1 MEYLNFKTT
10 GFKQLIDSILK
21 EFQTVDIAGFAWY
34 YHSQDNFKN
43 SYYHD
48 EYPVDGEDEVG
59 NTYAQ
64 ANDGSDGYGEGTAK
78 EGWAVPAWSSRY
90 DYYFNLAS
98 DHEYIKKNWRQKTG
112 DSGYDPKHP
121 SDIGTV
127 GKGHRHWLD
136 VNKIFDSLDHDW
148 APSGYTDVANSKAGA
163 AARIEFLSQLLK
175 MLLLADDPASAI
187 DSSLYS
193 EDCSPDPRDEML
205 SDGGQTQWCKIKDP
219 VTTDNYND
227 RISNVST
234 SIKACTNTG
243 RSIHA
248 FQHGQ
253 VTPSQQEYI
262 NEGGEYA
269 TGFMSSGGYIKLKFT
284 SPHNEGRQRV
294 KSGVNTTGWAAPSYD
309 PDLDTHA
316 GIQVVNTTNHPL
328 SLNPEHRGL
337 GGIDFEDLYS
347 SFGRHILDSDIQGPA
362 LPYISHDGRAE
373 QDNSESGLSADGFY
387 QGQIIY
393 PACRWE
399 KWVCRANFESFLLWA
414 RDLIEILDVYFA
426 AKDWGEDIGLGKKPQ
441 FYGGKRYM
449 SFPNA
454 SIGELEYS
462 VDFEKLANN
471 NAGYGFM
478 TVDLLEEMA
487 EEINR
492 SDLMIPD
499 DLREW
504 WVNFLGAFE
513 QPFDNSVPP
522 EEAAALDITE
532 CIPEELLLPEGVCA
546 PECTPSSDPLLMD
559 WTLLDPDAVFFND
572 KACEYSIVVRLSSA
586 VNPYGDNPLTEY
598 IETGAAKLLRFYL
611 KAEYIKVIQVM
622 KDDYWDWEGSL
633 GSGISESAGI
643 FFQTLVGDYEDEES
657 ISTLG
662 MLFNSDEIHSYLG
675 FLPDEDDFPR
685 ISDIYLPEHS
695 TLAPRILVS
704 IPAKL
709 FDRVPTDYT
718 TFKEANDPEEQYP
731 SETFVS
737 LKASEFYEGNVFL
750 RDMVKDIASAMKYYN
765 IEYATWA
772 RFKEESGGDYGD
784 LNLEKEADKIKK
796 FQGNIK
802 WLVENHGY
810 DIAFLDTIKIEFEPS
825 MAAISAVRITPQGCS
840 ELTIISDAESLAA
853 TGGNNF
859 DKESWTNPRTLAY
872 IQRLPDMWNDVNS
885 RTPLEWNDFIV
896 KYTINLKSLS
906 DIEEDLDTT
915 AASCWQ
921 DEHQSSLNDLFGGM
935 LDDIVDLP
943 SAFADKWNKKM
954 CSGGIG
960 EAADV
965 DWINKEMLKEAL
977 ADGRDLGMEEFFAGD
992 QAGAIIAHLIANNQ
1006 HGNNDPRTLWIQ
1018 VLDKYGN
1025 CGILALLDLLLGCLL
1040 QGVSTSDGLALLLE
1054 AALKSLEPIHF
1065 ERILVGLTYEQQ
1077 EAIASKAAEALGVIF
1092 ATPPWEKGIRDGSHS
1107 SGSPTTPYQAY
1118 YLNGKELWS
1127 GFNEESDGSVIAS
1140 PDYGTY
1146 GTSNDNYLNTF
1157 TQDDYRDTMIY
1168 LNEDKP
1174 ESAGN
1179 DLINAI
1185 TSYGA
1190 SMGSATTFPTYNVDG
1205 TLGLAATDVWNEIQ
1219 AAYMDQMLS
1228 DVDHDEMLSMLN
1240 TLPGAKIIVDVLEGF
1255 QCNIPNLV
1263 DPPMKDWFSG
1273 LQIVDCTK
1281 VSGFVTPKIVLGFD
1295 IDWADFKKGLMD
1307 TLKDII
1313 VNMLVSWIVQF
1324 ISWLINMLLDSLC
1337 KLMGAFGAA
1346 LTGDFRDA
1354 YRASFCDSEISDDEL
1369 DAAAATL
1376 FEALGGCNEVSLQ
1389 AVATGFISDLSL
1401 VLTAQELIDLL
1412 NGEASGRTLDAIV
1425 ELASLMYPDTFGSC
1439 PGFSTKSGAGRTFEA
1454 FGKMVP
1460 PDKRAL
1466 PPGTDPDRPIHPS
1479 LCGDDERE
1487 AFNKLR
1493 CELFAKRGLTPEQCE
1508 AALEDLRKRTADQIT
1523 AAADFVHS
1531 GMPELPPMINPDP
1544 CGPGLFPTVDPYT
1557 AAAASDATKAI
1568 LSNLE
1573 TAHRGDLVDNHYNGF
1588 SWGTGG
1594 LINMIMSDKR
1604 GNGFNRAFEK
1614 VNDGDNP
1621 NFFPKNVATHL
1632 KTTMAHEDFI
1642 DFDSTDSMMN
1652 ITNPRW
1658 GADFTRRFVWDPK
1671 YHDDSDYHMGHASTV
1686 LGSEPTMSRKAADI
1700 TFKYEDY
1707 DRESGGISQ
1716 TDERFD
1722 FDMDYMN
1729 FELDDSGN
1737 SIMNDHFGI
1746 RIIETATTDG
1756 MFGFDSTFESRVGFS
1771 GEQRTEEEVR
1781 ELVSNVAESGSL
1793 NLDIESH
1800 LLAGKSPKNSLYARH
1815 VIETMKNLLPSSA
1828 SEIEDNYG
1836 NQFNAYYE
1844 YCDDLYNIYFKK
1856 IIERISDSSNI
1867 AWQHGFPTNFEMDQ
1881 ENGFFDIFD
1890 LSPPNKVNLDKNFE
1904 NPYTGEKIP
1913 ITPEDYGG
1921 TDEYPAYYIPAPVY
1935 EGWTRILQTFAPPAS
1950 GCEPAAK
1957 GACNFGNLA
1966 ELYDNLF
1973 NTITEDRRLYE
1984 NPACSVEAPWDKI
1997 LDRSST
2003 AGIEMT
2009 LRATIR
2015 ILAAEWFIVGM
2026 PSFTVF
2032 DASSPSL
2039 FDDSILALIVDKLE
2053 SSLLEQ
2059 EAGIFGDRGM
2069 KNEYYFTFMSQAA
2082 HTVGRM
2088 LQRGEIKE
2096 EDLSSPELNAITE
2109 LRNQQGNWEKYVAPK
2124 LAAEAFPGL
2133 KAAGIMAALGSPWG
2147 PEASAGA
2154 GILGSLVFLDKW
2166 KELKDNYW
2174 LSYVANPN
2182 NLDACKILLRRL
2194 VREELEFVA
2203 KQVSEDIE
2211 PTVSDMYNFF
2221 LVNGEFIIGAMESG
2235 GPKDVASLA
2244 NGPAGVDHLHHSD
2257 LQPSQVGAIPFMLEK
2272 YIKITD
2278 YDYDYG
2284 AMSLPDEPYTSMF
2297 GDLTEDE
2304 VRLIRRDTD
2313 ELSHLKGIVS
2323 IGDWEDYLA
2332 REDVKAI
2339 YGSDR
2344 EIKDLWASWEI
2355 GLRISQ
2361 VAPYSESA
2369 SSVGWLPKADPSA
2382 AALGPASASTPSVA
2396 GPDITEKAFSGVS
2409 FEEQSACKAFK
2420 MTYGSDA
2427 DGSGDGLFYGPGD
2440 YITLIPIISVQ
2451 KESDNFLENTV
2462 DLLAGSLSEV
2472 YAAEEA
2478 CLVSDLIK
2486 EPSYEMIFDYCVSL
2500 KRMISVSTIYVMHGF
2515 VPSIGSKVDWDGEW
2529 WWKLPLAIGLMPI
2542 KREFDPGG
2550 KKAWFGNSKFYGF
2563 DKRNFFVKSKGIA
2576 KDMFQSYYNTTN
2588 PDYKPSISN
2597 PVKKLGGISWSMF
2610 WWLRKLQK
2618 YTPLDGDGNPC
2629 AQ

>member
-1 MEYLNFKTT
+1 MEDFDFKTD
-10 GFKQLIDSILK
+10 GFKQLIGSILK
-21 EFQTVDIAGFAWY
+21 EFQTVDITGNAWY
-34 YHSQDNFKN
+34 WASQEEFKN

-48 EYPVDGEDEVG
+48 EYPILDRD
-59 NTYAQ
+59 
-64 ANDGSDGYGEGTAK
+64 SDNNLYESSDAPNAYDFGYDVRA
-78 EGWAVPAWSSRY
+78 WASRY

-98 DHEYIKKNWRQKTG
+98 DHQFHAAYPGATLN
-112 DSGYDPKHP
+112 
-121 SDIGTV
+121 V
-127 GKGHRHWLD
+127 GKGNRHWLD
-136 VNKIFDSLDHDW
+136 VDKIFNSLDHDW
-148 APSGYTDVANSKAGA
+148 APSGYTDVANEKAGA

-175 MLLLADDPASAI
+175 MLLLADDPEGATRPEFGGS
-187 DSSLYS
+187 
-193 EDCSPDPRDEML
+193 CSPLLRDEML
-205 SDGGQTQWCKIKDP
+205 SDGGQTQWCKLGD
-219 VTTDNYND
+219 TDFSTDVYNNK
-227 RISNVST
+227 ISHVST
-234 SIKACTNTG
+234 KIGSV
-243 RSIHA
+243 
-248 FQHGQ
+248 
-253 VTPSQQEYI
+253 VTPAGEYQTGLITYGDKGAQEWLDD
-262 NEGGEYA
+262 GGELA
-269 TGFMSSGGYIKLKFT
+269 TGFLSNGGYIRFYFT
-284 SPHNEGRQRV
+284 SPHRKGRQRV
-294 KSGVNTTGWAAPSYD
+294 KDGENTNGWTAPSYD
-309 PDLDTHA
+309 PGLDQHA
-316 GIQVVNTTNHPL
+316 GPSVLNTTSHPF
-328 SLNPEHRGL
+328 SFSPVDRGL
-337 GGIDFEDLYS
+337 RGEELEELYKDNN
-347 SFGRHILDSDIQGPA
+347 RYEWNDQNDGPA
-362 LPYISHDGRAE
+362 LPYLNHDGQTSQNHE
-373 QDNSESGLSADGFY
+373 ETDYGVK
-387 QGQIIY
+387 I
-393 PACRWE
+393 PAVRWE
-399 KWVCRANFESFLLWA
+399 NWDCRANFESFLLWA

-426 AKDWGEDIGLGKKPQ
+426 SKDWGEDIGLGKKPQ

-462 VDFEKLANN
+462 ADSEKLASN

-487 EEINR
+487 GEISR
-492 SDLMIPD
+492 SDLLIPD

-504 WVNFLGAFE
+504 WTNFLGAFE

-522 EEAAALDITE
+522 EEAEALDITE

-546 PECTPSSDPLLMD
+546 PECTPSSAPFLMD

-572 KACEYSIVVRLSSA
+572 KACEYSIVARLAST
-586 VNPYGDNPLTEY
+586 VNPYGEDLSGY
-598 IETGAAKLLRFYL
+598 IEPAVAKLIKFYL
-611 KAEYIKVIQVM
+611 KAEYIKVIQVV
-622 KDDYWDWEGSL
+622 KDDPYDWEGTL
-633 GSGISESAGI
+633 GSGISEATGI
-643 FFQTLVGDYEDEES
+643 FLQTIVGDYEDEES
-657 ISTLG
+657 ISTLD

-675 FLPDEDDFPR
+675 FLPTEGDFPR
-685 ISDIYLPEHS
+685 ISDIYLPENAALS
-695 TLAPRILVS
+695 PRILVS

-737 LKASEFYEGNVFL
+737 LKASEFDSGKQFWL

-784 LNLEKEADKIKK
+784 LNLDNEADKIKK
-796 FQGNIK
+796 FQENVR
-802 WLVENHGY
+802 WLVKNHGY
-810 DIAFLDTIKIEFEPS
+810 DMKQLDTIRIEFEPS
-825 MAAISAVRITPQGCS
+825 MAGITAVRITPQGCS
-840 ELTIISDAESLAA
+840 ELTIFSDTDTLAA
-853 TGGNNF
+853 TGGYSF

-872 IQRLPDMWNDVNS
+872 IQRLPDMWNDVNA

-906 DIEEDLDTT
+906 DIEEDLEISG
-915 AASCWQ
+915 ASCWQ
-921 DEHQSSLNDLFGGM
+921 DEHQASLNDLLGGI

-943 SAFADKWNKKM
+943 SALADKWNKKM
-954 CSGGIG
+954 CSGTAG
-960 EAADV
+960 EAEDV
-965 DWINKEMLKEAL
+965 DGFSLEMIKDAL
-977 ADGRDLGMEEFFAGD
+977 ADGRDLGLEEFFDGD
-992 QAGAIIAHLIANNQ
+992 QAGEIVSYLIKNNQ
-1006 HGNNDPRTLWIQ
+1006 AGNMDTDTLWRQ
-1018 VLDKYGN
+1018 VLDKYGV

-1054 AALKSLEPIHF
+1054 AALKSLGPLEF
-1065 ERILVGLTYEQQ
+1065 ERVLIGLTYEQQ
-1077 EAIASKAAEALGVIF
+1077 EAIAAKAAEALGVIF

-1107 SGSPTTPYQAY
+1107 SGGSTTPFQTY
-1118 YLNGKELWS
+1118 YLNGEKLWS
-1127 GFNEESDGSVIAS
+1127 GFNTENDGFVLVS
-1140 PDYGTY
+1140 PGYGTY

-1157 TQDDYRDTMIY
+1157 SQDDYRDTMIF
-1168 LNEDKP
+1168 LNEERP
-1174 ESAGN
+1174 SSAGTG
-1179 DLINAI
+1179 LINAI

-1205 TLGLAATDVWNEIQ
+1205 TLGIAATDVWNEIQ

-1228 DVDHDEMLSMLN
+1228 DLPHDEMMSVLN

-1255 QCNIPNLV
+1255 KCNIPNLV

-1273 LQIVDCTK
+1273 LQIVDCWK
-1281 VSGFVTPKIVLGFD
+1281 PAGFIVPKIETGFEM
-1295 IDWADFKKGLMD
+1295 DWVDFKKILMD
-1307 TLKDII
+1307 TLREII
-1313 VNMLVSWIVQF
+1313 TNMLVSWLVQF

-1337 KLMGAFGAA
+1337 KLMGILGAA

-1354 YRASFCDSEISDDEL
+1354 FRASFCDSEISDDDL

-1425 ELASLMYPDTFGSC
+1425 ELASLTYPDTFGSC
-1439 PGFSTKSGAGRTFEA
+1439 PGFSTPAGAGRTFKA
-1454 FGKMVP
+1454 FGNMIPAEK
-1460 PDKRAL
+1460 KIL
-1466 PPGTDPDRPIHPS
+1466 PPGTSPDRPIHPS
-1479 LCGDDERE
+1479 LCGDDEKE
-1487 AFNKLR
+1487 AFDKLR
-1493 CELFAKRGLTPEQCE
+1493 CGLFAKRGLTPDQCE

-1523 AAADFVHS
+1523 AVADFVHS
-1531 GMPELPPMINPDP
+1531 GVPELPPMINPDP
-1544 CGPGLFPTVDPYT
+1544 CGPGLFPTVDPATAT
-1557 AAAASDATKAI
+1557 AANDATKSI

-1642 DFDSTDSMMN
+1642 NFESTPNWIPIPDAHWGVDL
-1652 ITNPRW
+1652 PRE
-1658 GADFTRRFVWDPK
+1658 FVWETE
-1671 YHDDSDYHMGHASTV
+1671 YHDHDDYKMGQKSSVMTTST
-1686 LGSEPTMSRKAADI
+1686 STTRKYPDI
-1700 TFKYEDY
+1700 TFEYKDY
-1707 DRESGGISQ
+1707 DRE

-1729 FELDDSGN
+1729 FELDDGGR

-1746 RIIETATTDG
+1746 MITETATTDG
-1756 MFGFDSTFESRVGFS
+1756 MFGADDTYTSNVGFS

-1781 ELVSNVAESGSL
+1781 ELVSKVAESGSL

-1800 LLAGKSPKNSLYARH
+1800 LDDGKSPKNSLYARH
-1815 VIETMKNLLPSSA
+1815 VIETMKSLLPSAA
-1828 SEIEDNYG
+1828 SEIESSYG

-1856 IIERISDSSNI
+1856 VIERISHSTNI
-1867 AWQHGFPTNFEMDQ
+1867 AWQHGFPTDFEVDQ
-1881 ENGFFDIFD
+1881 DNGFFDIFD
-1890 LSPPNKVNLDKNFE
+1890 LSPPNKVNLDKTFE

-1921 TDEYPAYYIPAPVY
+1921 TTEYPAYYVPAPVY

-1950 GCEPAAK
+1950 GCEPVAK

-1966 ELYDNLF
+1966 ELYDSLF
-1973 NTITEDRRLYE
+1973 KTITEDRRLYE
-1984 NPACSVEAPWDKI
+1984 NPACSVEPPWDKI

-2015 ILAAEWFIVGM
+2015 ILASEWFIVGM
-2026 PSFTVF
+2026 PAFTVF
-2032 DASSPSL
+2032 DATSPSL

-2059 EAGIFGDRGM
+2059 ESGAFGVDWGM

-2124 LAAEAFPGL
+2124 LAAEAFPGTR
-2133 KAAGIMAALGSPWG
+2133 AAGIMAALGSPWG
-2147 PEASAGA
+2147 AEASAGA
-2154 GILGSLVFLDKW
+2154 AILGSLVFMDKW

-2182 NLDACKILLRRL
+2182 NLDACRILLRRL
-2194 VREELEFVA
+2194 IREELEFVA
-2203 KQVSEDIE
+2203 KQVSDDIQ
-2211 PTVSDMYNFF
+2211 PAVSDMYNFF
-2221 LVNGEFIIGAMESG
+2221 LVNAEFIIGAMESG
-2235 GPKDVASLA
+2235 GPKDVASKITDWSMGDGISGLY
-2244 NGPAGVDHLHHSD
+2244 HSGIAK
-2257 LQPSQVGAIPFMLEK
+2257 SQVGTIPFMLEK

-2278 YDYDYG
+2278 YDYDDG
-2284 AMSLPDEPYTSMF
+2284 IF
-2297 GDLTEDE
+2297 FNFTEDE
-2304 VRLIRRDTD
+2304 KKLIRRDTD

-2323 IGDWEDYLA
+2323 ISDWEDYLA

-2361 VAPYSESA
+2361 VTQYSENVFST
-2369 SSVGWLPKADPSA
+2369 GWLPEAD
-2382 AALGPASASTPSVA
+2382 PASAMAPAPAPVA
-2396 GPDITEKAFSGVS
+2396 GPPIIDRAFSGVS
-2409 FEEQSACKAFK
+2409 FKEQSACKAFK
-2420 MTYGSDA
+2420 MGIDPGT
-2427 DGSGDGLFYGPGD
+2427 GDDFIESLTPDD
-2440 YITLIPIISVQ
+2440 YIMLIPLTSVQ
-2451 KESDNFLENTV
+2451 KESDNFSGNTV
-2462 DLLAGSLSEV
+2462 ATLAVSLSGI

-2486 EPSYEMIFDYCVSL
+2486 EPSYEMIFDYCISL

-2515 VPSIGSKVDWDGEW
+2515 VPSIGSKEDWDGEYW
-2529 WWKLPLAIGLMPI
+2529 WLLPVAVGLPPLQ
-2542 KREFDPGG
+2542 KEFDPGG
-2550 KKAWFGNSKFYGF
+2550 KKVWFGNSKFYGF
-2563 DKRNFFVKSKGIA
+2563 DKRNFFVKSKGIV
-2576 KDMFQSYYNTTN
+2576 KDMFQAYYNTTN
-2588 PDYKPSISN
+2588 PDYKPPTSN
-2597 PVKKLGGISWSMF
+2597 SLKKWGGISWSLF
-2610 WWLRKLQK
+2610 WWLRKLQR
-2618 YTPLDGDGNPC
+2618 YTPIDGDGNPC
-2629 AQ
+2629 AR